1 MPQETGFSQSSLF
14 HAVGYLHLGKKEKPE
29 KRAAL
34 LYQQP
39 VFSIT

>member
-1 MPQETGFSQSSLF
+1 MSQETENLLL
-14 HAVGYLHLGKKEKPE
+14 HAEEYLHLGKKEKPE